1 MRGLIENSDIG
12 IDFSDRIL
20 NRQKAVFATIPED
33 QQDKTIQ
40 ALKFFSRFH
49 QENGFSGREQLEL
62 SSPSDYPSSDH
73 QAFYLSTN
81 QYASLSDN
89 INSDN
94 DCSSIHIPE
103 IFDITKYIF
112 PLRRLRRSTRR
123 RQLKGHK
130 SKINQQSNLT
140 HNPSDSLGAGRDSPA
155 FSIPI
160 TSSDSP
166 TTKPAPS
173 SSNQV
178 PSTHFTHASITSLMT
193 PPKQSGATPLFANHW
208 RSTCSICQHPS
219 SSFLWQVCSWSFF
232 LRCTNQLYCRPFHTH
247 STSRSSWRRSIGV
260 HQAISTSTAWL
271 RSVLS
276 FLSLTFSISCSLN

>member
-33 QQDKTIQ
+33 QQDKIIQ
-40 ALKFFSRFH
+40 TLKFFSRFH

-130 SKINQQSNLT
+130 SKINQSHPQ
-140 HNPSDSLGAGRDSPA
+140 
-155 FSIPI
+155 PI
-160 TSSDSP
+160 
-166 TTKPAPS
+166 
-173 SSNQV
+173 
-178 PSTHFTHASITSLMT
+178 
-193 PPKQSGATPLFANHW
+193 
-208 RSTCSICQHPS
+208 
-219 SSFLWQVCSWSFF
+219 
-232 LRCTNQLYCRPFHTH
+232 
-247 STSRSSWRRSIGV
+247 
-260 HQAISTSTAWL
+260 
-271 RSVLS
+271 
-276 FLSLTFSISCSLN
+276 